1 MKNVIRKTLFACA
14 AVAALSGST
23 VAMAQSFPDFV
34 VTESSITGASANTFT
49 ADKITGNFVEVITF
63 TGSQTSGT
71 FDVSLKWNAG
81 QFVANNGSS
90 PVASQLGGITANQYG
105 LYALYMGSGTFN
117 TTSSGTTF
125 NFTPGGSLRV
135 FADASSNTQF
145 STPSNGNTTFGTTNT
160 ADDILIATGVP
171 TSGAGNLDPN
181 LSTCGANGI
190 NCGSFGASSTFN
202 LTTAGSNYFTA
213 PNPFY
218 NISFQSGQL
227 NNFTPAGTQTINGS
241 LDVIFGG
248 LPNQVPEPATMAIF
262 GLGLLGLGLARRRK
276 QG

>member
-1 MKNVIRKTLFACA
+1 MKSVIRKTLFACA
-14 AVAALSGST
+14 AVAALSSST

-34 VTESSITGASANTFT
+34 VTEGSIPGASTNTFT

-63 TGSQTSGT
+63 AGTPASGT

-81 QFVANNGSS
+81 QFVANDGGS
-90 PVASQLGGITANQYG
+90 PVSSQLGGISATQYG
-105 LYALYMGSGTFN
+105 LYALYMGSGTFS
-117 TTSSGTTF
+117 TTSAGTTF

-135 FADASSNTQF
+135 FADANSDTQF
-145 STPSNGNTTFGTTNT
+145 GAPANGNTTFGTTS
-160 ADDILIATGVP
+160 AGDDILIATGVP

-202 LTTAGSNYFTA
+202 LTTAGSGYFTS

-227 NNFTPAGTQTINGS
+227 NSFTPAGTQTINGS

-248 LPNQVPEPATMAIF
+248 LPNPVPEPATIAIF
-262 GLGLLGLGLARRRK
+262 GLGLLGLGLSRRRK